1 MAASASAPGSGLG
14 LTIARM
20 LAELMGG
27 ELSAQSE
34 PGRGTTFRLRL
45 FLPELHARPTGTVRV
60 SGPVTTSAAD
70 ATGYAGPRRQLLVVD
85 NEEADRQLLARWLEP
100 LGFAVSL
107 ATQGEDALA
116 QLQAGLRPDAIFMD
130 LAMPGMDGWE
140 TLRQIQALKLQPA
153 PALAIVSA
161 NAFDRGLDN
170 DIGLPPEDFLVKPV
184 RRLDLLDWLRRR
196 LDLQWQ
202 RKTETE
208 AGTGADPAA
217 SQGPVAASAGPL
229 TTPAGRG
236 LPAEAADS
244 LLELARLGY
253 YRGFVQRASAL
264 QASHPECAD
273 WLTQLQA
280 LAREFRFETIVA
292 ALQPQ
297 AAGDPLCTPIP

>member
-1 MAASASAPGSGLG
+1 
-14 LTIARM
+14 
-20 LAELMGG
+20 
-27 ELSAQSE
+27 
-34 PGRGTTFRLRL
+34 
-45 FLPELHARPTGTVRV
+45 
-60 SGPVTTSAAD
+60 
-70 ATGYAGPRRQLLVVD
+70 
-85 NEEADRQLLARWLEP
+85 DRQLLARWLEP

-140 TLRQIQALKLQPA
+140 TLRHVQALDLQPA

-184 RRLDLLDWLRRR
+184 RRLDLLDWLQRR
-196 LDLQWQ
+196 LALQWQ
-202 RKTETE
+202 RKTTDET
-208 AGTGADPAA
+208 GVDTDPAMG
-217 SQGPVAASAGPL
+217 QGPAGASAALL
-229 TTPAGRG
+229 TTPAGPG
-236 LPAEAADS
+236 LPAEAIDS

-273 WLTQLQA
+273 WLAQLQA

-297 AAGDPLCTPIP
+297 PAAGDPLCTLPP

>member
-1 MAASASAPGSGLG
+1 M
-14 LTIARM
+14 
-20 LAELMGG
+20 
-27 ELSAQSE
+27 
-34 PGRGTTFRLRL
+34 
-45 FLPELHARPTGTVRV
+45 
-60 SGPVTTSAAD
+60 
-70 ATGYAGPRRQLLVVD
+70 VD

-140 TLRQIQALKLQPA
+140 ALRRIRALDLQPA

-184 RRLDLLDWLRRR
+184 RRLDLLDWLQRR
-196 LDLQWQ
+196 LALQWQ
-202 RKTETE
+202 RKTE
-208 AGTGADPAA
+208 AGKDADPVAPPGPAAA
-217 SQGPVAASAGPL
+217 SPALLA
-229 TTPAGRG
+229 TPAGAG
-236 LPAEAADS
+236 LPAEATDS

-264 QASHPECAD
+264 QASHPDCAD
-273 WLTQLQA
+273 WLAQLQV
-280 LAREFRFETIVA
+280 LAREFRFETLIA
-292 ALQPQ
+292 ALQAQP
-297 AAGDPLCTPIP
+297 AGEPPCTPTP